1 MIRFTL
7 TITFLIFFFGSSFCQ
22 RSTTMNV
29 TKATFKQTP
38 FQVTYQVVDSGIVFI
53 EQYRVGCKAFLDEG
67 YFFPNKVVAIN
78 SKNITYS
85 FIKPS
90 IKFLTVHGNITY
102 NLNYRSYI
110 DTPFTQ
116 NDVVQQSLQ
125 TRLDITLKEQLP
137 FTVFFTTR
145 RSNSPFFNNATDVSF
160 QFRQQEMLS
169 SIKKKMI
176 DDADDLLRNP
186 YLRKNLAQLLVNRDS
201 INGKLDGSFTK
212 TLIGTSKDFLNPLYE
227 QKKIAI
233 LDSLKV
239 LQQQYFKANFEF
251 ELLSFFVKS
260 KSGIQDLIER
270 KEELLRNEKTSSI
283 DTNIYDKY
291 LKNAIDSN
299 DNLTKINKVKEE
311 VELQRN
317 NLIELQKKFQH
328 FQKKISDS
336 LNQLKKIV
344 NSIKDKKDLEDFL
357 YQGNL
362 NNSKLTRLQKV
373 LLSVKQ
379 IGIGRTWIDYSELTV
394 KNISLNG
401 INVELNPNKVYVA
414 AAAGKVNYR
423 FRDYIVKGN
432 YAGSNQSVGL
442 LRAGFGKK
450 DGTNFIVTY
459 YSGKKALLNQRSIN
473 DTAAVQPI
481 AGISIETKAAL
492 NANNYL
498 IAEYAKST
506 SPSIKGKIFDLQNK
520 TNEAWSIKLFSTYGK
535 TKLTSYYRK
544 TGEGFQS
551 FTLFPT
557 NNKQDAWMIKIN
569 QSLWRNKFLVDAAI
583 RKNDFNSPIA
593 APQFSTTNI
602 FKSLQLTLRVPKF
615 PFISVGYYPSSQL
628 SLSNNNVLFESR
640 YNTLNAIVSHTYVL
654 GNLSMLSNATYTKF
668 YNQQIDSGFIYYN
681 ATTFN
686 FEHTINLKHFNLQ
699 GIASITQQNFIH
711 QLSIEPVVTYQPNN
725 KFSITGGA
733 KWNRINKA
741 NTLWGGRAAM
751 FFKVDKIGT
760 IQLQY
765 DKIYL
770 PGFYRNLLPVDVGR
784 ITFNRV
790 F

>member
-7 TITFLIFFFGSSFCQ
+7 LTTITLLFFFSAFCQ
-22 RSTTMNV
+22 NV
-29 TKATFKQTP
+29 TVVKVTEPSGENGPFKIS
-38 FQVTYQVVDSGIVFI
+38 YKVVDSGVVFI
-53 EQYRVGCKAFLDEG
+53 EQYRVGCKAYLNEG
-67 YFFPNKVVAIN
+67 YFFPNEVVVLSSN
-78 SKNITYS
+78 STAYS
-85 FIKPS
+85 IIKPTT
-90 IKFLTVHGNITY
+90 KFLTVHGNITY

-145 RSNSPFFNNATDVSF
+145 HSNSPFFTNATDVSF
-160 QFRQQEMLS
+160 QFKQQELLS
-169 SIKKKMI
+169 GIKKNM
-176 DDADDLLRNP
+176 LLDVENLLSDP
-186 YLRKNLAQLLVNRDS
+186 YLNKTPEQFAQPSSLDKHVNTNTS
-201 INGKLDGSFTK
+201 IL
-212 TLIGTSKDFLNPLYE
+212 GTSKDFINPLFEKKKAAIIDSLKKLSNNYE
-227 QKKIAI
+227 TIKQQVSNLERLNYNKSSTQEAVEKNEKQLKNQLKNKSDNDLKIPQNINTINSMDSVGYYSALKEKQLLLQKNKEMLQEAFKKYQSYQHKI
-233 LDSLKV
+233 LDSLRII
-239 LQQQYFKANFEF
+239 
-251 ELLSFFVKS
+251 KS
-260 KSGIQDLIER
+260 K
-270 KEELLRNEKTSSI
+270 
-283 DTNIYDKY
+283 
-291 LKNAIDSN
+291 
-299 DNLTKINKVKEE
+299 IN
-311 VELQRN
+311 N
-317 NLIELQKKFQH
+317 
-328 FQKKISDS
+328 
-336 LNQLKKIV
+336 
-344 NSIKDKKDLEDFL
+344 IKDKSTLDEYIATNQLDNGAL
-357 YQGNL
+357 
-362 NNSKLTRLQKV
+362 SKFQKF

-473 DTAAVQPI
+473 DTASVQPI

-557 NNKQDAWMIKIN
+557 NNKQDAWMIKLN

-681 ATTFN
+681 ATTIN